1 MHQLQSCLQSAI
13 NVLIS
18 DQVFSEEALADV
30 IGILQDLN
38 DSETASEALYDVVID
53 KAKSDPRLV
62 VVFVESIGKVNC
74 NLFRS
79 SPRLTWQQLKQ
90 KREDVVQTL
99 DASAVIDSCVEKGI
113 VTSQQCKSLIR
124 VKQMGKPSHFVAD
137 RFLRLLEKF
146 SEDGQGSQLA
156 EFEKILVDKQP
167 NVLKI
172 LLEAGKYTLYT
183 LAFCLKQFVM
193 YYRLAF
199 CVFVDQNHHTNDSIE
214 TIGSGTDCESYETA
228 SRISNKSAE
237 ISTANTRDGK

>member
-1 MHQLQSCLQSAI
+1 MRQLQSCLQSAI

-53 KAKSDPRLV
+53 KAKSDPSLV

-79 SPRLTWQQLKQ
+79 SPRLTWQQLKK

-99 DASAVIDSCVEKGI
+99 DANAVIDSCVEKGLI
-113 VTSQQCKSLIR
+113 TSQQCQSLMR
-124 VKQMGKPSHFVAD
+124 VKQMGKSSPFVAD

-146 SEDGQGSQLA
+146 SEDDQGSQLA

-167 NVLKI
+167 NVLKT

-183 LAFCLKQFVM
+183 LASCLKQFVM
-193 YYRLAF
+193 SYRLAF

-214 TIGSGTDCESYETA
+214 TIGSGTDFGSQETA

-237 ISTANTRDGK
+237 ISTTNTRDGK